1 MQKNLP
7 EKWIRFETS
16 FRRNNCKDA
25 AQIFQ
30 RSGAVI
36 FSFSFPISPRAND
49 S

>member
-7 EKWIRFETS
+7 EKWIRFET

-36 FSFSFPISPRAND
+36 FSFSFPISLRAND